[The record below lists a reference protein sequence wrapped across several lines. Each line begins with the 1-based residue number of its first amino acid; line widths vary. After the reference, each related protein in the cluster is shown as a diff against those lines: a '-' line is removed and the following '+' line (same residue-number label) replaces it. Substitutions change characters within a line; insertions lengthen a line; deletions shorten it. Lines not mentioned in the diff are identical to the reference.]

1 MVRIAPALLAIVAV
15 AQDASDE
22 GKMAAVNKVVTML
35 SDLHAQVMKEGEDEA
50 AAYNKFGCFCKDTTA
65 DKNEAITKGED
76 EQTEKTTNI
85 ETLNEKRDGLDT
97 QIEELE
103 VAIEEANEEMKKA
116 TSERKETQTTYEKNE
131 ADVSGAIKAL
141 EGAITVIKS
150 SKPSLM
156 QLNSVSETVKR
167 AALMADAMGF
177 ASSAKSEKVL
187 SMFLQQDPVP
197 MEDYKF
203 KSDNVIDMLEQLHKN
218 FRAEKNALDE
228 EDTQSKSEYDMFM
241 QEKSDHVKAKTQELD
256 DSKKEK
262 SITSEQIAS
271 NSEELSTISADL
283 LDDKDYLSQLAEI
296 CVAKAKT
303 WDQRSQVRADELTAL
318 TAAVEIIKDTV
329 AEKTSSATVRL
340 AQQGAQIYVAHAVA
354 KDERAMEAVEA
365 AAEEADAAT
374 SFLQKRQITEHSS
387 TPPDV
392 RNAVMS
398 MLKAAAGKYKS
409 TLLMDVA
416 NHMKKDPFV
425 KIKKLIQDL
434 IERLLHESAEEAN
447 QKGWCDKAQ
456 GDARQKRTYA
466 AESIAELN
474 SEVAGLEATRNKL
487 VEELGVVGQEIQDL
501 EAKMDEATEMREDEQ
516 AQNAVTI
523 TESQAG
529 LDATNM
535 AIDILDKFYKTAG
548 KAEVDLSLAQKGP
561 LDDMPDTGFDAG
573 EAYTGAGGESGGIL
587 GMLDVIKSDFE
598 RTVSQTEIA
607 EREAKEEYQDFMT
620 QSGKSLAEKKMAH
633 EQKLKQKDDALE
645 KLESANTD
653 LDSKSAILNLAIK
666 ELLDLKP
673 TCIDTGMSYEDRVSR
688 REDEMESL
696 KKALCIFESF
706 AEYGP
711 EGAGGAC

>member
-15 AQDASDE
+15 AQDASE
-22 GKMAAVNKVVTML
+22 AKMAAVNKVVTML

-65 DKNEAITKGED
+65 EKNEAITKGTD

-85 ETLNEKRDGLDT
+85 GTLNEKRDGLDT

-103 VAIEEANEEMKKA
+103 AAIEEANEEMKKA
-116 TSERKETQTTYEKNE
+116 TSERKETETTYEKNE

-156 QLNSVSETVKR
+156 QLNSVSETVQR

-177 ASSAKSEKVL
+177 ASSAKSQKVM

-271 NSEELSTISADL
+271 DSQELSTISADL

-340 AQQGAQIYVAHAVA
+340 AQQGAQIYVARAVA
-354 KDERAMEAVEA
+354 KDAQAMEAVEA

-374 SFLQKRQITEHSS
+374 GFLQKRQVTEHFS

-392 RNAVMS
+392 RAAVMS

-425 KIKKLIQDL
+425 KIKKLIQEL
-434 IERLLHESAEEAN
+434 IERLLHEAAEEAN

-501 EAKMDEATEMREDEQ
+501 EAKMSEATQMRDDEQ
-516 AQNAVTI
+516 ANNAATI

-529 LDATNM
+529 LEATNM

-548 KAEVDLSLAQKGP
+548 KAEVDLSLVQKGP
-561 LDDMPDTGFDAG
+561 LDDMPDTGFDSG
-573 EAYTGAGGESGGIL
+573 EAYTGAGGGAGGIL

-620 QSGKSLAEKKMAH
+620 QSGKSLAEKKMAQD
-633 EQKLKQKDDALE
+633 QKLKQKDDALE

-653 LDSKSAILNLAIK
+653 MDSQSAILNLAIT

-688 REDEMESL
+688 REDEVESL

-711 EGAGGAC
+711 DGAGGAC